1 VLETDFSRLDRAFNP
16 KIVAVVGDSMSG
28 GFHWLKNLS
37 TFQGKVY
44 SVQVNPESIEGIRAL
59 GVENYSSLR
68 DIPSPVDYVIVNTPR
83 ALAPRI
89 LADCIAKDV
98 GAVHFFTSGF
108 AETAE
113 EEGTNLEKA
122 LTEMAEKA
130 QLPIVGPNCR
140 GIFVPKIGL
149 RQIWEQYSGVCG
161 AVGLITQSGGH
172 AMSFSREAYAQGVL
186 LNKCV
191 SYGNGIVLDASNYL
205 EYFAADP
212 DIRIIGMYLE
222 GVRDGRRFFR
232 VLRRVAAEKPVV
244 IWKGGITPDGGRA
257 IASHTGSL
265 AVPAAVWQA
274 LVRQCGAISVGS
286 LEELIDT
293 IKALLFLPEFT
304 GDRVGVAGGAGGQSI
319 AITDIVS
326 GAGLRVPPLSEESYA
341 ELATFFSLVGG
352 SYRNPLDTDVGANR
366 RELARIFEILARDP
380 NIDILML
387 LSRTGTFM
395 FARPVLEADVKAVLN
410 VRQKTNKPV
419 LAVLPY
425 TTPEEMAEAREML
438 PQFQNGG
445 VPVFPTMDR
454 AVRAL
459 RNVLDYHRWQ
469 RET

>member
-1 VLETDFSRLDRAFNP
+1 MLDTDFSRLDRAFNP
-16 KIVAVVGDSMSG
+16 KTVAVIGDSMSG

-59 GVENYSSLR
+59 GIENYASVV
-68 DIPSPVDYVIVNTPR
+68 DIPGPVDYVIVNTPR

-89 LADCIAKDV
+89 LADCIAKNA

-108 AETAE
+108 AETSE
-113 EEGTNLEKA
+113 EEGTRLERE

-130 QLPIVGPNCR
+130 GFPIIGPNCR
-140 GIFVPKIGL
+140 GIFTPKIGL

-161 AVGLITQSGGH
+161 SIGLITQSGGH
-172 AMSFSREAYAQGVL
+172 AMSFSREAYPQGLL

-191 SYGNGIVLDASNYL
+191 SYGNGIVLDASNFL

-212 DIRIIGMYLE
+212 EIKIIGMYLE
-222 GVRDGRRFFR
+222 GVRDGRRFFK
-232 VLRRVAAEKPVV
+232 VLREVAAKKPVV
-244 IWKGGITPDGGRA
+244 IWKGGITADGGRA

-265 AVPAAVWQA
+265 AVPAAVWQS
-274 LVRQCGAISVGS
+274 LVRQCGAISVAGM
-286 LEELIDT
+286 EELIDT
-293 IKALLFLPEFT
+293 LKALLFLPEFT

-319 AITDIVS
+319 AITDIIA
-326 GAGLRVPPLSEESYA
+326 GAGLRVPPLSKESYD

-352 SYRNPLDTDVGANR
+352 SYRNPLDTDVGGNR

-395 FARPVLEADVKAVLN
+395 FAKEVLEADIKAVLN
-410 VRQKTNKPV
+410 VRQKTTKPV

-425 TTPEEMAEAREML
+425 ATPEEMAEARETL
-438 PQFQNGG
+438 PRFQDGG
-445 VPVFPTMDR
+445 VPVFPTMER

-459 RNVLDYHRWQ
+459 KNALDYHRW
-469 RET
+469 RHAA